1 MTASRFVTRLG
12 LLACLASLAVDPVG
26 AQNPT
31 SGAEALRKAGV
42 LERLA
47 GSAATPN
54 GGPGFVLDPAWPK
67 PLPNNW
73 IIGDIG
79 GLAVDGRDHIWVFH
93 RPRALST
100 TDSGAQGASGKDE
113 KGRAIS
119 AIGHPRPFGQLSGCC
134 VPAPSVLEFD
144 KAGTLLQA
152 WGGPADPGFLD
163 KKCRAQ
169 DGCTWPAR
177 EHGIFVDH
185 QGFVYISGN
194 GQAANFRGQFP
205 WAPNFGNDSHILKFR
220 SDGTFVYQIG
230 TAGAKGPNSNDING
244 GINGTPQPFMVADM
258 SVDPKTNRLYIAD
271 GYGNRRVLIVN
282 AATGKYIG
290 HFGAYGQNP
299 VVGENGGDDGEGVG
313 PWAGDFR
320 KGALK
325 PQFYRSP
332 LHCAKIAND
341 GLLYVCDRGN
351 NRIQIFRAADAGK
364 PCTNPNGEAGKCG
377 FVAEIPVAPQTAS
390 GTSGAV
396 SLSTDAGQTC
406 LYVADLTNDTI
417 YVVNRQNRQELSRVG
432 TGGRQAGNLHW
443 PHIVSTDT
451 EGNIYTGEVDGAGR
465 VQKYLR
471 FGPASCTG
479 TGSAEVGRYRTAA
492 AR

>member
-79 GLAVDGRDHIWVFH
+79 GLAWTGAITSGSSIGRAPS
-93 RPRALST
+93 RPPTPAPRARRGKT
-100 TDSGAQGASGKDE
+100 RRDSP
-113 KGRAIS
+113 IS

-185 QGFVYISGN
+185 NDFVYISGN

-230 TAGAKGPNSNDING
+230 TAGAKGPE
-244 GINGTPQPFMVADM
+244 QQ
-258 SVDPKTNRLYIAD
+258 RHQ
-271 GYGNRRVLIVN
+271 RRHQRH
-282 AATGKYIG
+282 AA
-290 HFGAYGQNP
+290 
-299 VVGENGGDDGEGVG
+299 
-313 PWAGDFR
+313 
-320 KGALK
+320 
-325 PQFYRSP
+325 
-332 LHCAKIAND
+332 
-341 GLLYVCDRGN
+341 
-351 NRIQIFRAADAGK
+351 
-364 PCTNPNGEAGKCG
+364 
-377 FVAEIPVAPQTAS
+377 
-390 GTSGAV
+390 AV
-396 SLSTDAGQTC
+396 H
-406 LYVADLTNDTI
+406 
-417 YVVNRQNRQELSRVG
+417 
-432 TGGRQAGNLHW
+432 GGRHERRSQDQ
-443 PHIVSTDT
+443 PP
-451 EGNIYTGEVDGAGR
+451 
-465 VQKYLR
+465 LR
-471 FGPASCTG
+471 C
-479 TGSAEVGRYRTAA
+479 RRL
-492 AR
+492 R